1 MVTFLIIAAAIALQ
15 IFLTARKLSPFLS
28 LLLVALAMGLALG
41 MPPQALLKTIDA
53 GVGSTLAGLALVI
66 VLGAILGK
74 VLEESGAA
82 ERIATTLV
90 ARFGERNIQWA
101 LLLTGFLVGIPL
113 YFNAGF
119 IILVP
124 LIFSLARRT
133 GLPVLQLA
141 IPTVASLSTTHCFLP
156 PHPGPVVLV
165 NAFGAD
171 MGRTLLY
178 GIAMAVPAV
187 VVAGPWL
194 ARRMK
199 AIDPPLPD
207 LFASSAGAG
216 QGQPLPGAWSSFLI
230 ALSPVLLIGASVLA
244 DGLLPGG
251 VVRDALLFLGNPTV
265 ALLLATV
272 VAFYWLGYRRGVAL
286 EAQTR
291 WLNAAIGGIAV
302 ILLII
307 TAGGVFKQ
315 VLVDSGV
322 GATIAALAGAWQMP
336 PLLFAWL
343 ATALLR
349 VMIGSSTVA
358 VITAAGVVG
367 PLAATTGAS
376 PELMVLAVGAGSV
389 FGSHVN
395 DSAFWMFKEF
405 FNLSMKQTFLSWTV
419 METTISVMGLA
430 GVLVLDLA
438 LG

>member
-1 MVTFLIIAAAIALQ
+1 MTTFLIIAAAIALQ

-28 LLLVALAMGLALG
+28 LLIVAIPMGLLLG
-41 MPPQALLKTIDA
+41 MSPQDLLKTIDA
-53 GVGSTLAGLALVI
+53 GVGSTLGGLALVI

-82 ERIATTLV
+82 EKIAITLI
-90 ARFGERNIQWA
+90 ARFGEQNIQWA

-133 GLPVLQLA
+133 GLPILYLA

-171 MGRTLLY
+171 MGLTLVY
-178 GIAMAVPAV
+178 GIAMAIPAV
-187 VVAGPWL
+187 VIAGPL
-194 ARRMK
+194 LGRRLQ
-199 AIDPPLPD
+199 AINPPLPD
-207 LFASSAGAG
+207 LFTASST
-216 QGQPLPGAWSSFLI
+216 PRELPGTWSSFLI
-230 ALSPVLLIGASVLA
+230 ALSPVLLISASVLA
-244 DGLLPGG
+244 HALLPEGIA
-251 VVRDALLFLGNPTV
+251 RTALLFLGNPTV
-265 ALLLATV
+265 ALLLATL
-272 VAFYWLGYRRGVAL
+272 VAFWWLGYRRGVGL
-286 EAQTR
+286 EVQTR
-291 WLNAAIGGIAV
+291 WLNAAIAGIAV

-322 GATIAALAGAWQMP
+322 GARIAALSATWHMP
-336 PLLFAWL
+336 PLVFAWL
-343 ATALLR
+343 ATAILR
-349 VMIGSSTVA
+349 VMIGSATVA
-358 VITAAGVVG
+358 VITAAGIVA
-367 PLAATTGAS
+367 PLIASTGAS
-376 PELMVLAVGAGSV
+376 AELMVLAVGAGSV

-405 FNLSMKQTFLSWTV
+405 FGLSMKQTFQSWTV
-419 METTISVMGLA
+419 MESLISVIGLA
-430 GVLVLDLA
+430 GVLLLDLV

>member
-1 MVTFLIIAAAIALQ
+1 MTTFLIIAAAIALQ

-28 LLLVALAMGLALG
+28 LLVVAIPMGLLLG
-41 MPPQALLKTIDA
+41 MTPQDLLKTIDA
-53 GVGSTLAGLALVI
+53 GVGSTLGGLALVI

-82 ERIATTLV
+82 EKIAITLIG
-90 ARFGERNIQWA
+90 RFGERNIQWA

-133 GLPVLQLA
+133 GLPILYLA

-171 MGRTLLY
+171 MGLTLVY
-178 GIAMAVPAV
+178 GIAMAIPAV
-187 VVAGPWL
+187 VIAGPL
-194 ARRMK
+194 LGRRLQS
-199 AIDPPLPD
+199 INPPLPD
-207 LFASSAGAG
+207 LFSASEA
-216 QGQPLPGAWSSFLI
+216 PRELPGARSSFLV
-230 ALSPVLLIGASVLA
+230 ALSPVLLISASVLA
-244 DGLLPGG
+244 NALLPEG
-251 VVRDALLFLGNPTV
+251 VPRTALLFLGSPTV
-265 ALLLATV
+265 ALLLSTLG
-272 VAFYWLGYRRGVAL
+272 AFWWLGYRRGVGL

-291 WLNAAIGGIAV
+291 WLNAAISGIAV

-322 GATIAALAGAWQMP
+322 GATIAELSRTWHMT
-336 PLLFAWL
+336 PLLFAWI

-358 VITAAGVVG
+358 VLTAAGVVG
-367 PLAATTGAS
+367 PLIATTGAS
-376 PELMVLAVGAGSV
+376 PELMVLAVGCGSV

-419 METTISVMGLA
+419 METTISIVGLA
-430 GVLVLDLA
+430 GVLLLDLA
-438 LG
+438 LR

>member
-1 MVTFLIIAAAIALQ
+1 MTMFLIIAAAIALQ

-28 LLLVALAMGLALG
+28 LLIVAIPMGLLLG
-41 MPPQALLKTIDA
+41 MSPQDLLKTIDA

-82 ERIATTLV
+82 EKIATTLI
-90 ARFGERNIQWA
+90 ARFGEQNIQWA

-124 LIFSLARRT
+124 LIFSLARKT
-133 GLPVLQLA
+133 GLPILYLA

-171 MGRTLLY
+171 MGLTLVY
-178 GIAMAVPAV
+178 GIAMAIPAV
-187 VVAGPWL
+187 IIAGPIL
-194 ARRMK
+194 GRRLQV
-199 AIDPPLPD
+199 INPPMLD
-207 LFASSAGAG
+207 LFTSST
-216 QGQPLPGAWSSFLI
+216 QHKELPGAWSSFLI
-230 ALSPVLLIGASVLA
+230 ALSPVLLISVSVLA
-244 DGLLPGG
+244 DALLPVGL
-251 VVRDALLFLGNPTV
+251 VRTGLLFLGNPTV
-265 ALLLATV
+265 ALLLATL
-272 VAFYWLGYRRGVAL
+272 VAFWWLGHRRGVAL
-286 EAQTR
+286 ETQTK
-291 WLNAAIGGIAV
+291 WLNAAIASIAV

-322 GATIAALAGAWQMP
+322 GAQIASLSESWQMP
-336 PLLFAWL
+336 PLIFAWL
-343 ATALLR
+343 ATAILR
-349 VMIGSSTVA
+349 VMIGSATVA

-367 PLAATTGAS
+367 PLIATTGAS

-405 FNLSMKQTFLSWTV
+405 FNLSMKQTFASWTV
-419 METTISVMGLA
+419 METTISIVGLA
-430 GVLVLDLA
+430 GVLLLELVV
-438 LG
+438 G

>member
-1 MVTFLIIAAAIALQ
+1 MSTFLIIAAAISLQ
-15 IFLTARKLSPFLS
+15 IFLTARKVSPFLS
-28 LLLVALAMGLALG
+28 LLVVAILTGLCLG
-41 MPPQALLKTIDA
+41 MTPRQLLKTIET

-66 VLGAILGK
+66 CLGAILGK

-82 ERIATTLV
+82 EKIANTLV
-90 ARFGERNIQWA
+90 GRFGERNIQWA

-133 GLPVLQLA
+133 GLPILYLA

-171 MGRTLLY
+171 MGLTLVY
-178 GIAMAVPAV
+178 GIAMAIPAV
-187 VVAGPWL
+187 VVAGPYLGRWL
-194 ARRMK
+194 QV
-199 AIDPPLPD
+199 INPPLLD
-207 LFASSAGAG
+207 LFASGTAHKV
-216 QGQPLPGAWSSFLI
+216 LPGAWSSFLI
-230 ALSPVLLIGASVLA
+230 ALSPVLLISLSVLA
-244 DGLLPGG
+244 EAMLPDGPAKA
-251 VVRDALLFLGNPTV
+251 ALLFAGNPVV
-265 ALLLATV
+265 ALLLSTL
-272 VAFYWLGYRRGVAL
+272 VAFWWLGHRRNVDL
-286 EAQTR
+286 ETQTR
-291 WLNAAIGGIAV
+291 WLNAAISGIAV
-302 ILLII
+302 IVLII

-322 GATIAALAGAWQMP
+322 GATIASFSSAWQMP
-336 PLLFAWL
+336 PLAFAWL
-343 ATALLR
+343 ATAILR

-358 VITAAGVVG
+358 VITAAGVVS
-367 PLAATTGAS
+367 PLIAGSGAS

-405 FNLSMKQTFLSWTV
+405 FNLSMAQTFRSWTV
-419 METTISVMGLA
+419 METVISIVGLG
-430 GVLVLDLA
+430 GVLLLDLVV
-438 LG
+438 

>member
-1 MVTFLIIAAAIALQ
+1 MTMFLIIAVAIALQ

-28 LLLVALAMGLALG
+28 LLIVAIPMGLALG
-41 MPPQALLKTIDA
+41 MSPQDLLKTIDN

-82 ERIATTLV
+82 EKIANTLI
-90 ARFGERNIQWA
+90 ARFGEKNIQWA

-133 GLPVLQLA
+133 GLPILYLA

-171 MGRTLLY
+171 MGRTLMY
-178 GIAMAVPAV
+178 GILMAIPAV
-187 VVAGPWL
+187 IIAGPFL
-194 ARRMK
+194 GRRMQH
-199 AIDPPLPD
+199 INPPLLD
-207 LFASSAGAG
+207 LFASSTEHKE
-216 QGQPLPGAWSSFLI
+216 LPGAWSSFLI
-230 ALSPVLLIGASVLA
+230 ALSPVLLISLSVVA
-244 DGLLPGG
+244 DGLLPDGPA
-251 VVRDALLFLGNPTV
+251 RTALLFLGNPTV
-265 ALLLATV
+265 ALLLSALI
-272 VAFYWLGYRRGVAL
+272 AFYWLGYRRGVGL
-286 EAQTR
+286 ETQTR
-291 WLNAAIGGIAV
+291 WLNAAIASIAV

-322 GATIAALAGAWQMP
+322 GAQIAALSESWQMP
-336 PLLFAWL
+336 PLIFAWL

-349 VMIGSSTVA
+349 VMIGSATVA
-358 VITAAGVVG
+358 VITAAGIVG
-367 PLAATTGAS
+367 PLIATTGAS

-405 FNLSMKQTFLSWTV
+405 FNLSMKQTFASWTV
-419 METTISVMGLA
+419 METTISVVGLG
-430 GVLVLDLA
+430 GVLLLERLV
-438 LG
+438 G

>member
-1 MVTFLIIAAAIALQ
+1 MTTFLIIASAIALQ

-28 LLLVALAMGLALG
+28 LLIVAIPMGLLLG
-41 MPPQALLKTIDA
+41 MSPQDLLKTIDA
-53 GVGSTLAGLALVI
+53 GVGSTLGGLALVI

-82 ERIATTLV
+82 EKIAITLV
-90 ARFGERNIQWA
+90 ARFGENNIQWA

-124 LIFSLARRT
+124 LILSLARRT
-133 GLPVLQLA
+133 GLPILYLA

-171 MGRTLLY
+171 MGLTLLY

-187 VVAGPWL
+187 VIAGPL
-194 ARRMK
+194 LGRRLQ
-199 AIDPPLPD
+199 AINPPLPD
-207 LFASSAGAG
+207 LFTASEA
-216 QGQPLPGAWSSFLI
+216 PRELPGGWSSFLV
-230 ALSPVLLIGASVLA
+230 ALSPVLLISASVLA
-244 DGLLPGG
+244 DALLPEG
-251 VVRDALLFLGNPTV
+251 VARTALLFLGNPTV
-265 ALLLATV
+265 ALLLATL
-272 VAFYWLGYRRGVAL
+272 VAFWWLGYRRGVGL
-286 EAQTR
+286 EVQTR
-291 WLNAAIGGIAV
+291 WLNAAIAGIAV

-322 GATIAALAGAWQMP
+322 GARIAALSASWHMP
-336 PLLFAWL
+336 PLVFAWL
-343 ATALLR
+343 ATAILR
-349 VMIGSSTVA
+349 VMIGSATVA
-358 VITAAGVVG
+358 VITAAGIVT
-367 PLAATTGAS
+367 PLIASTGAS

-405 FNLSMKQTFLSWTV
+405 FGLSMKQTFQSWTV
-419 METTISVMGLA
+419 MESLISVIGLG
-430 GVLVLDLA
+430 GVLLLDLV
-438 LG
+438 LR

>member
-1 MVTFLIIAAAIALQ
+1 MATFLIIAAAIALQ

-28 LLLVALAMGLALG
+28 LLVVAIPMGLLLG
-41 MPPQALLKTIDA
+41 IEPQALVKTIDA

-82 ERIATTLV
+82 EKIATTLV
-90 ARFGERNIQWA
+90 GAFGERNIQWA

-133 GLPVLQLA
+133 GLPILQLA

-178 GIAMAVPAV
+178 GVLMAVPAV
-187 VVAGPWL
+187 VIAGPWL
-194 ARRMK
+194 SRRMK
-199 AIDPPLPD
+199 SINPPLPD
-207 LFASSAGAG
+207 LFKTDPDAPRLA
-216 QGQPLPGAWSSFLI
+216 PPGAWSSFLI
-230 ALSPVLLIGASVLA
+230 ALSPVLLISASVLA
-244 DGLLPGG
+244 DGLLTEGAL
-251 VVRDALLFLGNPTV
+251 RSALLFLGNPTV
-265 ALLLATV
+265 ALLLSTLI
-272 VAFYWLGYRRGVAL
+272 AFWFLGYRRGVGL
-286 EAQTR
+286 ETQTR

-322 GATIAALAGAWQMP
+322 GATIAALASAWHMP

-349 VMIGSSTVA
+349 VMIGSATVA
-358 VITAAGVVG
+358 VITAAGIVG
-367 PLAATTGAS
+367 PLIATTGAS

-405 FNLSMKQTFLSWTV
+405 FNLSMRQTFASWTV
-419 METTISVMGLA
+419 METTISVVGLA
-430 GVLVLDLA
+430 GVLLLDLV
-438 LG
+438 LR

>member
-1 MVTFLIIAAAIALQ
+1 MATFLIIAAAIALQ
-15 IFLTARKLSPFLS
+15 ILLTARKLSPFLS
-28 LLLVALAMGLALG
+28 LLVVAIPMGLALG
-41 MPPQALLKTIDA
+41 IAPQDLVRTIDA

-82 ERIATTLV
+82 EKIATTLIG
-90 ARFGERNIQWA
+90 AFGERNIQWA

-124 LIFSLARRT
+124 LVFSLARRT
-133 GLPVLQLA
+133 GLPILLLA

-178 GIAMAVPAV
+178 GLVMAVPAV
-187 VVAGPWL
+187 VIAGPWL
-194 ARRMK
+194 SRRLK
-199 AIDPPLPD
+199 SINPPLPD
-207 LFASSAGAG
+207 LFNGPEDGARG
-216 QGQPLPGAWSSFLI
+216 ELPGAPCSFLI
-230 ALSPVLLIGASVLA
+230 ALSPVLLISVSVVA
-244 DGLLPGG
+244 DGLLPEGL
-251 VVRDALLFLGNPTV
+251 VRTALLFLGNPTV
-265 ALLLATV
+265 ALLLSTLL
-272 VAFYWLGYRRGVAL
+272 AFWFLGHRRGVGL
-286 EAQTR
+286 ETQTR

-322 GATIAALAGAWQMP
+322 GATIAALAGQWQMP

-367 PLAATTGAS
+367 PLVESTGVS

-405 FNLSMKQTFLSWTV
+405 FGLSMAQTFRSWTV
-419 METTISVMGLA
+419 MESTISVVGLA
-430 GVLVLDLA
+430 GVLLLDLA
-438 LG
+438 L

>member
-28 LLLVALAMGLALG
+28 LLVVAIPMGLLLG
-41 MPPQALLKTIDA
+41 IEPQQLLKTIDA

-82 ERIATTLV
+82 EKIATTLI

-133 GLPVLQLA
+133 GLPILQLA

-171 MGRTLLY
+171 MGRTLVY
-178 GIAMAVPAV
+178 GIVMAIPAV
-187 VVAGPWL
+187 VIAGPWL
-194 ARRMK
+194 SRRMK

-207 LFASSAGAG
+207 LFNTDPDAPKAA
-216 QGQPLPGAWSSFLI
+216 PPGTWSSFLI
-230 ALSPVLLIGASVLA
+230 ALSPVLLISVSVLA
-244 DGLLPGG
+244 DGLLPEGLA
-251 VVRDALLFLGNPTV
+251 RTALLFLGNPTV
-265 ALLLATV
+265 ALLLSTL
-272 VAFYWLGYRRGVAL
+272 VAFYWLGYRRGVGL
-286 EAQTR
+286 EMQTR
-291 WLNAAIGGIAV
+291 WLNAAIAGIAV

-322 GATIAALAGAWQMP
+322 GATIAALASAWHMP

-367 PLAATTGAS
+367 PLIATTGAS

-405 FNLSMKQTFLSWTV
+405 FNLSMKQTFASWTV
-419 METTISVMGLA
+419 METTISVVGLA
-430 GVLVLDLA
+430 GVLLLDLVV
-438 LG
+438 

>member
-1 MVTFLIIAAAIALQ
+1 MTTFLIIAAAIALQ

-28 LLLVALAMGLALG
+28 LLVVAIPMGLLLG
-41 MPPQALLKTIDA
+41 IEPQQLLKTIDA

-82 ERIATTLV
+82 EKIATTLI

-133 GLPVLQLA
+133 GLPILQLA

-178 GIAMAVPAV
+178 GIVMAIPAV
-187 VVAGPWL
+187 VIAGPWL
-194 ARRMK
+194 ARRMT
-199 AIDPPLPD
+199 AINPPLPD
-207 LFASSAGAG
+207 LFTTDPDAPKVA
-216 QGQPLPGAWSSFLI
+216 PPGAWSSFLI
-230 ALSPVLLIGASVLA
+230 ALSPVLLISISVLA
-244 DGLLPGG
+244 DGLLPDSA
-251 VVRDALLFLGNPTV
+251 VRTALLFLGNPTV
-265 ALLLATV
+265 ALLLSTL
-272 VAFYWLGYRRGVAL
+272 VAFYWLGYRRGVGL
-286 EAQTR
+286 DIQTR

-302 ILLII
+302 LLLII

-322 GATIAALAGAWQMP
+322 GATIASLASAWQMP

-367 PLAATTGAS
+367 PLIATTGAS

-405 FNLSMKQTFLSWTV
+405 FNLSMKQTFSSWTV
-419 METTISVMGLA
+419 METTISVVGLA
-430 GVLVLDLA
+430 GVLALDLV
-438 LG
+438 L

>member
-1 MVTFLIIAAAIALQ
+1 MTMFLIIAAAIALQ

-28 LLLVALAMGLALG
+28 LLIVAIGMGLALG
-41 MPPQALLKTIDA
+41 MSPGDLLKTIDS

-66 VLGAILGK
+66 VLGAVLGK

-82 ERIATTLV
+82 EKIANTLI
-90 ARFGERNIQWA
+90 ARFGEKRIQWA

-133 GLPVLQLA
+133 GLPILYLA

-178 GIAMAVPAV
+178 GIVMAIPAV
-187 VVAGPWL
+187 VIAGPFL
-194 ARRMK
+194 GRRMQH
-199 AIDPPLPD
+199 INPPLLD
-207 LFASSAGAG
+207 LFASGAAHKE
-216 QGQPLPGAWSSFLI
+216 LPGAWSSFLI
-230 ALSPVLLIGASVLA
+230 ALSPVLLISLSVAA
-244 DGLLPGG
+244 DGLLADGG
-251 VVRDALLFLGNPTV
+251 VRTVLLFLGNPTV
-265 ALLLATV
+265 ALLISTL
-272 VAFYWLGYRRGVAL
+272 VAFWWLGYRRGVGL
-286 EAQTR
+286 EMQTR
-291 WLNAAIGGIAV
+291 WLNAAIAGIAV
-302 ILLII
+302 IVLII

-322 GATIAALAGAWQMP
+322 GATIASFSSTWQMP
-336 PLLFAWL
+336 PLVFAWL

-349 VMIGSSTVA
+349 VMIGSATVA
-358 VITAAGVVG
+358 VITAAGIVG
-367 PLAATTGAS
+367 PLIATTGAS

-405 FNLSMKQTFLSWTV
+405 FNLSMKQTFASWTV
-419 METTISVMGLA
+419 METTISIVGLG
-430 GVLVLDLA
+430 GVLLLDLA
-438 LG
+438 VG